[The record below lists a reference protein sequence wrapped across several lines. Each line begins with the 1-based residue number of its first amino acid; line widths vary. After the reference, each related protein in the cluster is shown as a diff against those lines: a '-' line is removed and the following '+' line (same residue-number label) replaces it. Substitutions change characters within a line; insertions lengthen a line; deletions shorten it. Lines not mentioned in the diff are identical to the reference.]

1 MMKFA
6 IKRCVDNLG
15 RIVLPKDMRN
25 FFQINAGDALE
36 VIATE
41 DGIFLKK
48 AIEANRGGGRQSF
61 SQDDTSVVV

>member
-6 IKRCVDNLG
+6 IKRRVDDLG
-15 RIVLPKDMRN
+15 RIVLPKDMRK

-48 AIEANRGGGRQSF
+48 ATEANRGGGRQSF

>member
-1 MMKFA
+1 MNFA

-25 FFQINAGDALE
+25 FFCINAGDALE
-36 VIATE
+36 VTATE

-48 AIEANRGGGRQSF
+48 AFEANEKI
-61 SQDDTSVVV
+61 DTSSRGM